1 MCIVMPEMIFT
12 ALAIFVLRVVNYAI
26 GTIRM
31 IAITRNLR
39 LFAAILAAIEALV
52 FAVVIAGVVQDLDNF
67 INLFA
72 YCAGA
77 AGGSYVGMVIEA
89 RMVRGYMIA
98 NVFTNGDGE
107 TMAKQLRDAGFGV
120 TTTESLGR
128 DGVVMILRTVLDKRE
143 MKRFNTLV
151 NEIKPG
157 VFLVAEEARA
167 VQHGWLGIGKG
178 GRAVG

>member
-1 MCIVMPEMIFT
+1 MITDIIFT

-26 GTIRM
+26 GTVRM

-39 LFAAILAAIEALV
+39 ILAALLAAIEALV
-52 FAVVIAGVVQDLDNF
+52 FAVVIAGVVQDLDNL

-77 AGGSYVGMVIEA
+77 AVGSYVGMVIEA

-107 TMAKQLRDAGFGV
+107 QMAKQLRDAGFGV

-157 VFLVAEEARA
+157 VFMVAEEARA
-167 VQHGWLGIGKG
+167 VQHGWLGIGRG